1 MRQHDKKKTLT
12 YVIAI
17 LICWLSL
24 TTFSLA
30 ITKSVA
36 RLGFLDF
43 PIFISHAHLFLD
55 EGIVY
60 LRDLSLYGP
69 GQPIYKFPPLY
80 VSFLSEAVRNN
91 IPENMIYFNAWL
103 LQTLCFVG
111 GIFLCLNTKT
121 RNDNAEENPITISCI
136 FAFALCNRFYLENSY
151 RLQLEPYIFL
161 LMSFSVFLLSRN
173 KKIIPGF
180 FIGTATMLKIY
191 PAFMLIISLIN
202 KKNRTLLIGF
212 FTSCIL
218 AATLS
223 VWLLNLNEHIFYAMH
238 VFPELLNEGISD
250 SRENISIGAMFGVF
264 TSTSEIPEIMLK
276 LAFGISIFFSCLPML
291 LKKNYATETN
301 KTIAIDFAALFM
313 AMLVWMPNFWW
324 NYQILNLLPGI
335 IAIKL
340 IAEKPMLYK
349 ISLATLSIAFF
360 LQTSTTMAPTSLF
373 ELALS
378 PKDYVLLRGLIQIF
392 LLISILTLQWKIHS
406 IRKIKA

>member
-1 MRQHDKKKTLT
+1 MRQYDKKKALT

-17 LICWLSL
+17 LICGLSL

-30 ITKSVA
+30 IAKSVA

-43 PIFISHAHLFLD
+43 HIFLSHAHLFLD

-69 GQPIYKFPPLY
+69 GKPIYKFPPLY
-80 VSFLSEAVRNN
+80 ASLLIEAVRNSIPDN
-91 IPENMIYFNAWL
+91 IIYFNAWL

-111 GIFLCLNTKT
+111 GIFLCLHTKT
-121 RNDNAEENPITISCI
+121 RSGNVAENPITISCI
-136 FAFALCNRFYLENSY
+136 FAFALCNRFFMENSY

-180 FIGTATMLKIY
+180 FIGIATMLKIY
-191 PAFMLIISLIN
+191 PALMMLISLGN
-202 KKNRTLLIGF
+202 KKYRPLLIGF

-218 AATLS
+218 ATILS
-223 VWLLNLNEHIFYAMH
+223 VWLLNLNEHVFYAMH
-238 VFPELLNEGISD
+238 VFPELLNEGIVD

-264 TSTSEIPEIMLK
+264 SSNSQIPEIILK

-291 LKKNYATETN
+291 LKKTHARETSE
-301 KTIAIDFAALFM
+301 TIAIDFAALFM

-340 IAEKPMLYK
+340 IAEKPMSYK
-349 ISLATLSIAFF
+349 IPLTTLAIAFF
-360 LQTSTTMAPTSLF
+360 LQTSTTMAPMSLF
-373 ELALS
+373 ELALP
-378 PKDYVLLRGLIQIF
+378 PKVYVLLRGLIQIF
-392 LLISILTLQWKIHS
+392 LLISVLSLQWKIHS